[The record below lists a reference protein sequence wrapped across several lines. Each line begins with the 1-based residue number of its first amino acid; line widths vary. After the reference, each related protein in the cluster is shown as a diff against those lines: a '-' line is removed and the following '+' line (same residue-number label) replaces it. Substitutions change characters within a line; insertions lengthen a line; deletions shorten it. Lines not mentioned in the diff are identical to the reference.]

1 VTGPTRPTSLVTIR
15 AVGYSVRIRV
25 RYNEC
30 DVQGIAFNANYL
42 VYVDET
48 VDRWITD
55 TLGEDAID
63 VVVKKA
69 TVEWQSPAR
78 RGEVLDLVPAVPRWG
93 TSSFDLTVT
102 GSVGDRPVFTATMLY
117 VNVAPGTKT
126 PAPVPEHVRAALS

>member
-1 VTGPTRPTSLVTIR
+1 
-15 AVGYSVRIRV
+15 VGYSVRIRV

-78 RGEVLDLVPAVPRWG
+78 RGEVLVLVPAVTRWG
-93 TSSFDLTVT
+93 TTSFELTVT
-102 GSVGDRPVFTATMLY
+102 GRAGERPVFTATLLY
-117 VNVAPGTKT
+117 VHVALGTKT
-126 PAPVPEHVRAALS
+126 PTPVPAHVRTALG

>member
-1 VTGPTRPTSLVTIR
+1 MGFR
-15 AVGYSVRIRV
+15 VRIRV

-63 VVVKKA
+63 MVVKRA

-78 RGEVLDLVPAVPRWG
+78 RGEVLELVPEVTRWG
-93 TSSFDLTVT
+93 TTSFDLTVT
-102 GSVGDRPVFTATMLY
+102 GTVGDRPVFTATILY
-117 VNVAPGTKT
+117 VNVEPGTKT
-126 PAPVPEHVRAALS
+126 PTPVPEHVRRTLS

>member
-1 VTGPTRPTSLVTIR
+1 
-15 AVGYSVRIRV
+15 VGYCVRTRI

-63 VVVKKA
+63 MVVKKA
-69 TVEWQSPAR
+69 TVEWWSPAR
-78 RGEVLDLVPAVPRWG
+78 RGETLDLVPAVTRWG
-93 TSSFDLTVT
+93 NTSFDLTVT
-102 GSVGDRPVFTATMLY
+102 GNVGDRPVFTATLVY
-117 VNVAPGTKT
+117 VHVVPGTRT
-126 PAPVPEHVRAALS
+126 PTPVPEHVRAALS